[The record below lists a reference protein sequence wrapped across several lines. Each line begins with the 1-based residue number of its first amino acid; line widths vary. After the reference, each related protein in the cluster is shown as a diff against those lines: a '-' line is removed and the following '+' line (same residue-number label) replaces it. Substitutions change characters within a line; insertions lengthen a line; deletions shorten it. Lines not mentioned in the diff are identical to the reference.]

1 MFKKRYFSV
10 NNDFK
15 TGLYFK
21 FFLFLGILFSAI
33 YIFFKISSYITGK
46 NSLDFA
52 LELYKFSQTNI
63 LNSTLAFCII
73 FYAIAVIFY
82 YFNYQFSKL
91 AKIADE
97 IENSEDLNEL
107 ENTENIEKIDNFENK

>member
-10 NNDFK
+10 NNDFR
-15 TGLYFK
+15 TGLFFK

-33 YIFFKISSYITGK
+33 YIFFKISLFITGE
-46 NSLDFA
+46 NSAGFA
-52 LELYKFSQTNI
+52 LELFKFSQTNI
-63 LNSTLAFCII
+63 FNSILAFSIL

-82 YFNYQFSKL
+82 YFNHQFSKL

-97 IENSEDLNEL
+97 LDNYENLNEL
-107 ENTENIEKIDNFENK
+107 EYMQNMDKIDNLENK